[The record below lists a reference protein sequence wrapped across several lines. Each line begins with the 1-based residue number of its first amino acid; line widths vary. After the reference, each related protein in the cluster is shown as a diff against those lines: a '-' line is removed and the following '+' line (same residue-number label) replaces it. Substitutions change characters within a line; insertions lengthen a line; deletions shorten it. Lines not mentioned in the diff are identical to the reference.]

1 MKECPPVYKNLGLMS
16 FDEQREVTVQM
27 LRQICKNDEWLKQ
40 NLEKI
45 EYLTPA
51 AIRKRFTPIPVDKSN
66 SYGYKITS
74 DNNVIF
80 DTATDKEVQVNFEDD
95 SLIDLSKTTCLIE
108 AIEQEGKIIHQAKVP
123 QLVTSTI
130 DKSTRNYSPWA
141 VKDSSGNI
149 IGGDMTAN
157 EHWYIGFDR
166 NRHYETRPNWLE
178 NQLNNEI
185 PSIGRAQTFKSK
197 KTGLLESIV
206 LNIKAS
212 AGEDKYN
219 TASPLIVQIRK
230 TINKDGVL
238 YPEELACGYDGK
250 YTVLA
255 QQEVRFQNSSP
266 DIASILF
273 DHPCTVKKGE
283 TYAIV
288 LLSPLSHYSHCYW
301 LGGWNKHCHAD
312 VYTDGNAFYTFNNGM
327 TWIRYG
333 KDDDVE
339 YHQGKYAPQDF
350 AFQAHIREFKTG
362 YDKNKDYW
370 LYLSPIFSNPIKS
383 IFISADDTG
392 DVNDQKLQC
401 EYQVSNNGRDWI
413 TVGDS
418 HKVDFDSNNLRNV
431 VFVRA
436 RLKTTVDNASPLIE
450 NITIYLST
458 DIPDEMYV
466 RTHYYHPK
474 TAAMLGAN
482 VWGRVNAPFNVEPT
496 VTCTAEIIRDKEVTE
511 HFIII
516 EPKDVE
522 NFTWIEGISED
533 KFKNISNNKAHAYLK
548 ENQSIIELLKQQQVY
563 VTGFTDNAGVYQEGF
578 FDRLYFVSS
587 PAYPML
593 NCSLQ
598 PNTGET
604 VVYGEW
610 YDYHVD
616 YDNDELIFYNDVLK
630 NMPTGT
636 FNIVYNPLF
645 IDRLNDSEMPL
656 ILDYFKET
664 IEVNETH
671 LESRR
676 IPLRT
681 APVDPIR
688 KVVLNPSSDN
698 TELIEDVD
706 FTIDYNTHELVF
718 DIINNNDKS
727 TLLKLNDIITIVY
740 TPNLDDSGISI
751 GYYAKRENIRKQC
764 YIKPNYI
771 EYKT

>member
-45 EYLTPA
+45 EYLTPP
-51 AIRKRFTPIPVDKSN
+51 AIRKRFTPVPVDASN
-66 SYGYKITS
+66 SYGYKITT

-95 SLIDLSKTTCLIE
+95 SLIDLSKTTCSIE
-108 AIEQEGKIIHQAKVP
+108 AIEQDGEIIHQAKVP
-123 QLVTSTI
+123 QLVNSTI
-130 DKSTRNYSPWA
+130 DKTTRNYSPWA

-185 PSIGRAQTFKSK
+185 PSIGRAQTFKAK

-212 AGEDKYN
+212 AGADKYN

-230 TINKDGVL
+230 TINKNGVL
-238 YPEELACGYDGK
+238 YPEELACDYDGK

-255 QQEVRFQNSSP
+255 QQEVRFQNTSP

-273 DHPCTVKKGE
+273 DHPCTVKAGE

-288 LLSPLSHYSHCYW
+288 LLSPLSHPTHCYW

-312 VYTDGNAFYTFNNGM
+312 VYKDGNAFYTFNNGM
-327 TWIRYG
+327 TWVRYG

-370 LYLSPIFSNPIKS
+370 LYLTPIFTNPIKS
-383 IFISADDTG
+383 ILISADDTG
-392 DVNDQKLQC
+392 DVNDPKLQC

-413 TVGDS
+413 TVGDN
-418 HKVDFDSNNLRNV
+418 HKVDFDSANLRNV

-436 RLKTTVDNASPLIE
+436 RLKTSVDNASPLIE
-450 NITIYLST
+450 NISIYLST
-458 DIPDEMYV
+458 DIPEEMYV
-466 RTHYYHPK
+466 RTHYYYPK
-474 TAAMLGAN
+474 TGPMLGAN
-482 VWGRVNAPFNVEPT
+482 VWGRVNAPFLVEPT
-496 VTCTAEIIRDKEVTE
+496 VSCTAEIIRDKEVTE

-522 NFTWIEGISED
+522 NFTWIDGISED
-533 KFKNISNNKAHAYLK
+533 KFKNISNNKAYDYLK
-548 ENQSIIELLKQQQVY
+548 ENQSVIELLKQQQVY
-563 VTGFTDNAGVYQEGF
+563 VTGFTDDTGVYNDGF
-578 FDRLYFVSS
+578 FDRLHFISS
-587 PAYPML
+587 PAYPVL

-598 PNTGET
+598 PTTGET

-616 YDNDELIFYNDVLK
+616 YDNDELIFYDDVLK
-630 NMPTGT
+630 TIPTGT

-645 IDRLNDSEMPL
+645 IDRLKDSEMPL

-664 IEVNETH
+664 IEVTETY

-688 KVVLNPSSDN
+688 KVVLNPDTDN
-698 TELIEDVD
+698 LELVEDVD
-706 FTIDYNTHELVF
+706 YTVDYDACELCF
-718 DIINNNDKS
+718 DIINNDDKS
-727 TLLKLNDIITIVY
+727 SLLNLNDIVTVVY

>member
-16 FDEQREVTVQM
+16 FDEQREVTVEM

-45 EYLTPA
+45 EYLTPP
-51 AIRKRFTPIPVDKSN
+51 AIRKRFTPVPVDSN
-66 SYGYKITS
+66 KSYGYKITT
-74 DNNVIF
+74 DNNVVF
-80 DTATDKEVQVNFEDD
+80 DTGTNKEVFMDFDD
-95 SLIDLSKTTCLIE
+95 TTLIDTNKTTAVIE
-108 AIEQEGKIIHQAKVP
+108 GLLDNDKIIHQVKIP
-123 QLVTSTI
+123 QQTTSTI

-141 VKDSSGNI
+141 IKDSTGKI

-157 EHWYIGFDR
+157 EHWYIGFDK

-185 PSIGRAQTFKSK
+185 PSIGRAQTFKAK

-230 TINKDGVL
+230 TINKNGVL
-238 YPEELACGYDGK
+238 YPEELACDYDGK

-273 DHPCTVKKGE
+273 DHPCTVKAGE

-333 KDDDVE
+333 KEDDVE

-362 YDKNKDYW
+362 YPVNKDYW
-370 LYLSPIFSNPIKS
+370 LYLKPIFANRIKS
-383 IFISADDTG
+383 VLLSASDTG
-392 DVNDQKLQC
+392 DATQPDLTC
-401 EYQVSNNGRDWI
+401 EYQVSNNGRTWKTI
-413 TVGDS
+413 GIN
-418 HKVDFDSNNLRNV
+418 HQQDFDESDLRNV
-431 VFVRA
+431 LFVRA
-436 RLKTTVDNASPLIE
+436 RLQTKKTGETPLIE
-450 NITIYLST
+450 NLTLYLT
-458 DIPDEMYV
+458 CDIPDEMYV
-466 RTHYYHPK
+466 RTHYYYPK
-474 TAAMLGAN
+474 TAPMLGAN
-482 VWGRVNAPFNVEPT
+482 VWGRVNAPFSVEPT
-496 VTCTAEIIRDKEVTE
+496 VTCNVDIIRDKEVTE
-511 HFIII
+511 HYIII
-516 EPKDVE
+516 EPSQVQE
-522 NFTWIEGISED
+522 FTNLEGVPEE
-533 KFKNISNNKAHAYLK
+533 KFKDADNEKAYNYLK
-548 ENQSIIELLKQQQVY
+548 ENPSIITILKEHQVY
-563 VTGFTDNAGVYQEGF
+563 VKGYTDKTGTLQPPLFTEINF
-578 FDRLYFVSS
+578 ISS
-587 PAYPML
+587 PSYPML

-598 PNTGET
+598 PLLGSTMVFSEFI
-604 VVYGEW
+604 
-610 YDYHVD
+610 DYHVD
-616 YDNDELIFYNDVLK
+616 YDKGELLFYNEVL
-630 NMPTGT
+630 NSLPAGT
-636 FNIVYNPLF
+636 LSVSYNPLF
-645 IDRLNDSEMPL
+645 IRNLSNDEMPL

-664 IEVNETH
+664 IQISEKEIET
-671 LESRR
+671 RR

-706 FTIDYNTHELVF
+706 YTVDYDKQELCF
-718 DIINNNDKS
+718 DIINNDDKS
-727 TLLKLNDIITIVY
+727 TLLNLNDIVTIVY
-740 TPNLDDSGISI
+740 TPNLDDSGISL

>member
-16 FDEQREVTVQM
+16 FDEQREVTVEM

-45 EYLTPA
+45 EYLTPP
-51 AIRKRFTPIPVDKSN
+51 AIRKRFTPVPVDTNK
-66 SYGYKITS
+66 SYGYKITT
-74 DNNVIF
+74 DNNVVF
-80 DTATDKEVQVNFEDD
+80 DTGTNKEVFMDFDD
-95 SLIDLSKTTCLIE
+95 TTLIDTNKTTAVIE
-108 AIEQEGKIIHQAKVP
+108 GLLDNDKIIHQVKIP
-123 QLVTSTI
+123 QQTTSTI

-141 VKDSSGNI
+141 VKDSTGKI

-157 EHWYIGFDR
+157 EHWYIGFDK

-185 PSIGRAQTFKSK
+185 PSIGRAQTFKAK

-238 YPEELACGYDGK
+238 YPEELACDYDGK

-273 DHPCTVKKGE
+273 DHPCTVKAGE

-362 YDKNKDYW
+362 YPVNKDYW
-370 LYLSPIFSNPIKS
+370 LYLKPIFANRIKS
-383 IFISADDTG
+383 VLLSASDTG
-392 DVNDQKLQC
+392 DATQPDLTC
-401 EYQVSNNGRDWI
+401 EYQVSNNGRTWKTI
-413 TVGDS
+413 GIN
-418 HKVDFDSNNLRNV
+418 HQFDFDESDLRNV
-431 VFVRA
+431 LFVSA
-436 RLKTTVDNASPLIE
+436 RLQTKKTGETPLIE
-450 NITIYLST
+450 NLTLYLT
-458 DIPDEMYV
+458 CDIPDEMYV
-466 RTHYYHPK
+466 RTHYYY
-474 TAAMLGAN
+474 L
-482 VWGRVNAPFNVEPT
+482 
-496 VTCTAEIIRDKEVTE
+496 
-511 HFIII
+511 II
-516 EPKDVE
+516 EPSQVQE
-522 NFTWIEGISED
+522 FTSIEGVPEE
-533 KFKNISNNKAHAYLK
+533 KFKDADNEKAYNYLK
-548 ENQSIIELLKQQQVY
+548 ENPSIITILEEHQVY
-563 VTGFTDNAGVYQEGF
+563 VKGYTDKTGTLQPPLFTEINF
-578 FDRLYFVSS
+578 ISS
-587 PAYPML
+587 PSYPML

-598 PNTGET
+598 PLSGSTLVFSEFI
-604 VVYGEW
+604 
-610 YDYHVD
+610 DYHVD
-616 YDNDELIFYNDVLK
+616 YDTDKLLFYNELL
-630 NMPTGT
+630 NSLPAGT
-636 FNIVYNPLF
+636 LSVSYNPLF
-645 IDRLNDSEMPL
+645 IRNLSNDEMPL

-664 IEVNETH
+664 IQVSENEIET
-671 LESRR
+671 RR
-676 IPLRT
+676 ISLRT

-688 KVVLNPSSDN
+688 KVMLNDN
-698 TELIEDVD
+698 LELIEDVD
-706 FTIDYNTHELVF
+706 YTVDYDKQELCF
-718 DIINNNDKS
+718 DIINNDDKS
-727 TLLKLNDIITIVY
+727 TLLNLNDIVTVVY
-740 TPNLDDSGISI
+740 TPNLDDSGISL